1 VVFPTDEKAR
11 QAVPFILTL
20 VYTHGGGKYNSLI
33 KRKKTMNYS
42 LVVASVLALAAAP
55 STLAFQTSSSAAT
68 AAPATTL

>member
-1 VVFPTDEKAR
+1 
-11 QAVPFILTL
+11 
-20 VYTHGGGKYNSLI
+20 
-33 KRKKTMNYS
+33 MNYS